1 LRLNPVII
9 IVVLALA
16 FLGAGTQAHST
27 TVCEVQAY
35 EPATGLSPLN
45 GSTVTVMGIA
55 TVPTGIFQPTRT
67 SIYIRGLGDDVC
79 GVNVYSTTRV
89 DDIGLGDTVTVT
101 GQVQEYIST
110 SGKGAS
116 TEITFSSAA
125 AITVK
130 RGSAPPEPLVM
141 ATGEV
146 GREINEG
153 KFVRVTGKLVTGMLG
168 RSFSIDDG
176 TGELE
181 IFDLGPNFAAD
192 ATWRGLGFGDVV
204 TVTGIVSQSDADSP
218 FLSGYSLIPR
228 SPIFEDVKTPTCD
241 PGGSTGARVKLS
253 NSVFS
258 PTDGEKITITYD
270 SPHGARIRLRV
281 FDAYGRCVAN
291 LDDRTSLCGESGILW
306 DGRDEIQEQLPSG
319 LYHVVVTA
327 IEPETGKQTQAT
339 LPVVI
344 GRRLR

>member
-1 LRLNPVII
+1 MRNNPAII
-9 IVVLALA
+9 IAVLALVS
-16 FLGAGTQAHST
+16 LGAGGASAT
-27 TVCEVQAY
+27 TVCDVQAY

-45 GSTVTVMGIA
+45 GSTVTVTGLA
-55 TVPTGIFQPTRT
+55 TVPTGVFQPTRT
-67 SIYIRGLGDDVC
+67 SIYIRGLGEDVC
-79 GVNVYSTTRV
+79 GINVFSTTRV

-116 TEITFSSAA
+116 TEITFSSTAG
-125 AITVK
+125 ITVK

-176 TGELE
+176 SGELE

-192 ATWRGLGFGDVV
+192 ATWRGLAFGDEV
-204 TVTGIVSQSDADSP
+204 TVTGVVSQSDADSP
-218 FLSGYSLIPR
+218 YLGGYSLIPR
-228 SPIFEDVKTPTCD
+228 SPVFEDVKIPACD
-241 PGGSTGARVKLS
+241 PGGSAGALVRLS
-253 NSVFS
+253 KNVFS
-258 PTDGEKITITYD
+258 PTDGEKITIAYD
-270 SPHGARIRLRV
+270 GPHAARIRLRV

-291 LDDRTSLCGESGILW
+291 LDDKTSLCGESGVLW
-306 DGRDEIQEQLPSG
+306 DGRDEVQEQLPSG

-327 IEPETGKQTQAT
+327 IEPGTGNQTQVS